1 MMVGCKK
8 TEDLLKDW
16 GLWVKRVFTFAG
28 VESRS
33 RPAIKQLLLQ
43 HETAKDHFTNQDG
56 KYTNLSLLS
65 KEKVLKLLNVTS
77 LAFRQIQIST
87 SLLLL

>member
-1 MMVGCKK
+1 MMVSCKK

-16 GLWVKRVFTFAG
+16 GLWVKRVFAFAG

-56 KYTNLSLLS
+56 KCTNLSLLS
-65 KEKVLKLLNVTS
+65 KEKVLKLLSVTS